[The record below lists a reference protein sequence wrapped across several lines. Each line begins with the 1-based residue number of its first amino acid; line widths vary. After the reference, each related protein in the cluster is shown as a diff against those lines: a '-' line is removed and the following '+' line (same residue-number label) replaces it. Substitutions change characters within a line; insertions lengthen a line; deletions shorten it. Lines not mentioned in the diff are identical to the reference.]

1 MVGPPL
7 TEAYLQVLPW
17 SGRADYLV
25 AVKKVWRI
33 NPSDTEVAG
42 YTRTVGNF
50 TQVRSAY
57 RSEEEREGGRER

>member
-7 TEAYLQVLPW
+7 TEAYLQLLPW
-17 SGRADYLV
+17 SRRADYLV

-50 TQVRSAY
+50 IQVR
-57 RSEEEREGGRER
+57 